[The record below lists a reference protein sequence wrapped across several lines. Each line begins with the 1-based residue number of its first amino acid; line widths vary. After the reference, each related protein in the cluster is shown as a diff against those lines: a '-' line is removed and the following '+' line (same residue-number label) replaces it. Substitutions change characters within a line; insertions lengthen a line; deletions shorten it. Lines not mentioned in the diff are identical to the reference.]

1 MYSVNVE
8 YRNRTANSVQL
19 RFVWTNTI
27 DAYYYYGFS
36 QTFYASAKG
45 IGTGDVLICSA
56 SEWTSSSNSARSK
69 TAYSGWITVPVS
81 STAQQS
87 ITVAADYWDAYG
99 KYSWSSSVTIP
110 AY

>member
-1 MYSVNVE
+1 
-8 YRNRTANSVQL
+8 L

-27 DAYYYYGFS
+27 DAHYYYGYS

-45 IGTGDVLICSA
+45 VGTGHVLICSA
-56 SEWTSSSNSARSK
+56 SEWSSSSNSARSK

-81 STAQQS
+81 STAQQN

-99 KYSWSSSVTIP
+99 KYSWSSSVKIP